1 MRERYRPP
9 RDKSRQN
16 FASPR
21 VSGSVYILR
30 MKLPVLLALASAA
43 SAADMFPFQLPWD
56 DSTPSITN
64 IAWLNDKPAGRDGFV
79 HVKDGHLFAGEKR
92 LRIFGV
98 NMCFAANFPSHD
110 DADKIAARLAKFGIN
125 CVRFHH
131 MDMFSAPA
139 GIFEKDGRTLDAGQL
154 DKLDYFIAALKKHGI
169 YANLNLH
176 VSRTY
181 PDLPKAEKKGSPQFD
196 KGVDNYHAPMIALQK
211 TYARDLLTH
220 VNKYTGNPY
229 AAEPAVALVEINNEN
244 ALGFQW
250 FAREM
255 DDLPPIYKED
265 LETQWGAWILKKYGD
280 DAAARKAWSEGERA
294 PGAELIGEMKQAS
307 RIRSDIFG
315 PMRQIASFA
324 ENDDSSAATLAE
336 LRAKR
341 TKERRHSCRRLE
353 TYAKRLIPFVA
364 FAEKFGASRYIL
376 VGDRSRKTA
385 EGNVAAPSRKR
396 VASDLETFS
405 TYTETRSA
413 FYATFTSGS
422 ENSSSLRETFF
433 PFHITLLPLSETLIG
448 LSEFPKQSNNT
459 LTQLSGTLA
468 GFSDKLLGFCETP
481 ARLSETLSSLRE
493 FHSALV
499 TTKWLER
506 FTITLKTVANDAT
519 GNFQCAERVE
529 SSPEAFSKT
538 PKVSYN
544 FETHGAAMAKS
555 THNNGKISII
565 VDEPGSESWHVQFT
579 LGEISLA
586 AGSYE
591 VKFRAKGPAE
601 GEISVAL
608 QQSSSPWKVLGSGK
622 VKVGTDWRDVSVIV
636 SVGSAEER
644 GRLTIGGMG
653 LTEGHFDFSDF
664 SLRSVGID
672 GGLVRDAKGRVPMVK
687 KRELSRVT
695 PAKQRDWQE
704 FLWDTELVY
713 WNGMRD
719 FLKKELG
726 VRAPIVG
733 TQGFWSPGH
742 VQSGMDVIDS
752 HAYWEHPD
760 FEGGAWNPERWT
772 VKNIPMSGV
781 KGGGTLP
788 ALAAQR
794 VKGKPFICTE
804 YNHSAPNTYGAET
817 APIIAAFAAL
827 QDWDGVFIFA
837 YSHNDKWQQEH
848 FDSFFD
854 IARHPVKM
862 ATLPGAVLSFRRPDP
877 SYPSTY
883 IPQSTIGIVRSKA
896 PELALTH
903 GPSFTSGIKAFEKL
917 DVFTTI
923 FDFTHDLDEAFF
935 SPEQKK
941 LGFAH
946 AGRRGVG
953 RSSAQWFDFAW
964 NRNEESGNASAEL
977 RSRTSAFVIGN
988 ADLFEARTGSFSN
1001 EKVRIRS
1008 SARSWASYQLTAMD
1022 EMDLATSKRLLI
1034 TATGSIENTKMGWK
1048 NAERTTVGRDW
1059 GMPPVLVEGPKATI
1073 DLPEGG
1079 RFKAWALD
1087 ERGQR
1092 REEVPVRDAKLEIG
1106 PQFKTLWYEVERL

>member
-21 VSGSVYILR
+21 VSGSVYIR
-30 MKLPVLLALASAA
+30 GMKLPVLLALASAA

-98 NMCFAANFPSHD
+98 NMCFAANFPNHD

-229 AAEPAVALVEINNEN
+229 ATEPAVALVEINNEN

-294 PGAELIGEMKQAS
+294 PGKELIGEMKQAS

-324 ENDDSSAATLAE
+324 ESDDSPAANLAE

-341 TKERRHSCRRLE
+341 AKERRHSCRRLE
-353 TYAKRLIPFVA
+353 TYAKRTILFIA
-364 FAEKFGASRYIL
+364 FTEKFGASRYVL
-376 VGDRSRKTA
+376 GSDRSRKTA

-405 TYTETRSA
+405 TSKETRSA

-422 ENSSSLRETFF
+422 ENSSSLRETF
-433 PFHITLLPLSETLIG
+433 LPLCKTTLSLGETFSALCKTTFQLRATCPALCKTMLPLGKTFTALCKNSFPLAETLTA
-448 LSEFPKQSNNT
+448 L
-459 LTQLSGTLA
+459 
-468 GFSDKLLGFCETP
+468 ETP
-481 ARLSETLSSLRE
+481 QCLNGSTFSLNGLAKGANR
-493 FHSALV
+493 SAQCV
-499 TTKWLER
+499 EQVHTFEES
-506 FTITLKTVANDAT
+506 FNKTRNI
-519 GNFQCAERVE
+519 
-529 SSPEAFSKT
+529 
-538 PKVSYN
+538 SYN
-544 FETHGAAMAKS
+544 FETHGSAMAKS
-555 THNNGKISII
+555 TLHNGKISVI

-608 QQSSSPWKVLGSGK
+608 QQSSSPWKVLGSAK
-622 VKVGTDWRDVSVIV
+622 ANVSTDWRDVSVIV

-733 TQGFWSPGH
+733 TQGFWSSGH

-804 YNHSAPNTYGAET
+804 YNHSAPNTYGAEM

-903 GPSFTSGIKAFEKL
+903 GPSFTSGIKAFEKHE
-917 DVFTTI
+917 VFTTI
-923 FDFTHDLDEAFF
+923 FDFMHDLDEAFF

-941 LGFAH
+941 QGFAH
-946 AGRRGVG
+946 AGRSGVG
-953 RSSAQWFDFAW
+953 RSTTQWFDFAW

-988 ADLFEARTGSFSN
+988 ADLFEARAGSFSN
-1001 EKVRIRS
+1001 EKVRIRN

>member
-21 VSGSVYILR
+21 VSGSVYIR
-30 MKLPVLLALASAA
+30 GMKLPVLLALASAA

-98 NMCFAANFPSHD
+98 NMCFAANFPKHE

-181 PDLPKAEKKGSPQFD
+181 PDLPKADKKGSPQFD

-220 VNKYTGNPY
+220 VNKYTGNAY
-229 AAEPAVALVEINNEN
+229 AVEPAVALVEINNEN

-294 PGAELIGEMKQAS
+294 PGRELIANNRSGDILNRSGDILVADGETNIKALPGLFADGYARMKA
-307 RIRSDIFG
+307 
-315 PMRQIASFA
+315 MRVR
-324 ENDDSSAATLAE
+324 LAD
-336 LRAKR
+336 A
-341 TKERRHSCRRLE
+341 
-353 TYAKRLIPFVA
+353 
-364 FAEKFGASRYIL
+364 
-376 VGDRSRKTA
+376 VGDR
-385 EGNVAAPSRKR
+385 NVAAPCRTR
-396 VASDLETFS
+396 VAS
-405 TYTETRSA
+405 A
-413 FYATFTSGS
+413 
-422 ENSSSLRETFF
+422 
-433 PFHITLLPLSETLIG
+433 
-448 LSEFPKQSNNT
+448 
-459 LTQLSGTLA
+459 
-468 GFSDKLLGFCETP
+468 
-481 ARLSETLSSLRE
+481 
-493 FHSALV
+493 
-499 TTKWLER
+499 LER
-506 FTITLKTVANDAT
+506 FGAFS
-519 GNFQCAERVE
+519 GNFTPFSATFL
-529 SSPEAFSKT
+529 SFATTGEAFAGNFLSFAKNVSGFAKSSSAFAKT
-538 PKVSYN
+538 GSAFAQNDTDFAKTALASVATVSSFSANFTSSASCKWLTVPCFETTQLGQSAEQGLQCVEGGQQSAEVLRKVGKISFN
-544 FETHGAAMAKS
+544 FETHGAAMAKGS
-555 THNNGKISII
+555 MQNGKVSVI
-565 VDEPGSESWHVQFT
+565 VDEPSSELWHVQFT
-579 LGEISLA
+579 LGEISLE

-591 VKFRAKGPAE
+591 VKFRARGPVE
-601 GEISVAL
+601 GEISVGL

-653 LTEGHFDFSDF
+653 LTEGHYEFSDF
-664 SLRSVGID
+664 SLRSVGIE

-862 ATLPGAVLSFRRPDP
+862 ATLPGAVLSFRRGDL
-877 SYPSTY
+877 SSADGV
-883 IPQSTIGIVRSKA
+883 SV
-896 PELALTH
+896 
-903 GPSFTSGIKAFEKL
+903 
-917 DVFTTI
+917 TTG
-923 FDFTHDLDEAFF
+923 L
-935 SPEQKK
+935 S
-941 LGFAH
+941 
-946 AGRRGVG
+946 
-953 RSSAQWFDFAW
+953 RSSALDNTLLNGPVYPLEKFTGGLGTRFPRARWAYLPSL
-964 NRNEESGNASAEL
+964 NEDYME
-977 RSRTSAFVIGN
+977 TSASGGSHIFYPYVQWETPNSVAIHG
-988 ADLFEARTGSFSN
+988 DLSFAIITREKAVGLNHGTARLSN
-1001 EKVRIRS
+1001 IETLQGWIC
-1008 SARSWASYQLTAMD
+1008 YQLTVIDGEA
-1022 EMDLATSKRLLI
+1022 LPTSKRLLI

-1073 DLPEGG
+1073 DLPGGG